1 MRSAPTRV
9 TSTIV
14 IATTLAWALAAL
26 VGASDRV
33 AVLAGGTDRAALL
46 AGFIPARV
54 AGADIAGAVPA
65 WLTPLSALLVHAG
78 LLHLM
83 FNMLMLGYCGRA
95 VETALGG
102 RGMALLYG
110 VGAYAAAGA
119 QYLAGPHSE
128 IPVVGASGAAS
139 AVIAA
144 YALLYGQ
151 RRAVPDGW
159 PGGLINILWLAA
171 AWIGL
176 QLLVGLA
183 TSGTGLTVALAEHV
197 GGFVAGLALARPL
210 LLLRYRNA

>member
-1 MRSAPTRV
+1 MRSVPTRV
-9 TSTIV
+9 TTTIV
-14 IATTLAWALAAL
+14 AVTAIAWGLIALA
-26 VGASDRV
+26 GATDHV
-33 AVLAGGTDRAALL
+33 APL
-46 AGFIPARV
+46 AGFIPARLSGV
-54 AGADIAGAVPA
+54 ELVGAVPA

-78 LLHLM
+78 LLHLF
-83 FNMLMLGYCGRA
+83 FNMLMLGFCGRA

-102 RGMALLYG
+102 LGMALLYG

-151 RRAVPDGW
+151 RRTVPSGW
-159 PGGLINILWLAA
+159 PAGLVNVLWLAA

-176 QLLVGLA
+176 QLLIGLA
-183 TSGTGLTVALAEHV
+183 TSGTGLTIALAEHI
-197 GGFVAGLALARPL
+197 GGFLAGLALARPL